1 MLVKELSEKYRDY
14 IIDRR
19 RFYHQYPE
27 LTLEEVETTK
37 SIIKDLE
44 EMNIPVTTFKNG
56 FHGCYGTITGGK
68 PGKTV
73 MLRAD
78 IDALTVN
85 EQTGLPFASK
95 NPGKM
100 HACGHDAHISML
112 LGTAKILN
120 DMKDK
125 LEGTVKLLFQPAEE
139 LAVGAKA
146 IIDQGV
152 LAGVDA
158 IYGIHIWSTIDS
170 PKINMVYGER
180 MASADLFTVEIE
192 GLGAHASAPQ
202 HGHDAI
208 LAVSNVIMG
217 IQSVVSRKNDP
228 INPLVV
234 TIGVIDAGQRFN
246 IIADKAVLEGTV
258 RTFNRKIRME
268 IESYIRE
275 VVENI
280 SKAYGCK
287 GKLEYK
293 YVTGPVINED
303 KNLVNIAHNAAL
315 KLYGKDG
322 VVEME
327 KLTGSEDFSYYQEKI
342 PGVYGFIGA
351 RSVEVQ
357 GSEKSNH
364 HECFTID
371 EKALERGA
379 AVAAQFAHD
388 FLNDVK

>member
-1 MLVKELSEKYRDY
+1 MLIKELSEKYRDY

-19 RFYHQYPE
+19 RFYHTYPE

-44 EMNIPVTTFKNG
+44 AMGIPVTTFENG
-56 FHGCYGTITGGK
+56 FHGCYGTIQGGI

-78 IDALTVN
+78 IDALSVN
-85 EQTGLPFASK
+85 EQTGLPFASQ
-95 NPGKM
+95 NEGKM

-112 LGTAKILN
+112 LGAAKILN
-120 DMKDK
+120 EIKDN
-125 LEGTVKLLFQPAEE
+125 LEGTVRVLFQPAEE
-139 LAVGAKA
+139 LAVGAKELVR
-146 IIDQGV
+146 QGITK
-152 LAGVDA
+152 GVDA
-158 IYGIHIWSTIDS
+158 VYGIHIWSTIDS
-170 PKINMVYGER
+170 PKINMAYGER
-180 MASADLFTVEIE
+180 MASADLFTVEIK

-234 TIGVIDAGQRFN
+234 TVGVVDAGQRFN
-246 IIADKAVLEGTV
+246 IIADKAMLDGTV

-268 IESYIRE
+268 VEGMIRE
-275 VVENI
+275 VVENV
-280 SKAYGCK
+280 SKAYGCE
-287 GKLEYK
+287 GVLNYK
-293 YVTGPVINED
+293 YITGPVINED
-303 KNLVNIAHNAAL
+303 KKLVDMVNNAAV
-315 KLYGKDG
+315 KLYGEDAL
-322 VVEME
+322 VEME
-327 KLTGSEDFSYYQEKI
+327 KLTGSEDFSYFMEEI

-351 RSVEVQ
+351 RHEDVP

-364 HECFTID
+364 HECFTVD
-371 EKALERGA
+371 ENALERGA
-379 AVAAQFAHD
+379 AVAAQFAYD
-388 FLNDVK
+388 FLNGEK